1 MKQIAII
8 GSTASGKTALAIKYA
23 KRIKANILSLDSLAI
38 YKEIDIVSAKPTVE
52 EREGIRH
59 FGLDVIY
66 PNEPFDVTIFI
77 KLYRE
82 AKESSLKEGKNLIIV
97 GGTSFYLK
105 TLLYGLS
112 PMPKISKETKS
123 KTINAIE
130 KGIKEAYNILYT
142 IDEKYMSNIA
152 STDNYR
158 IEKMLNLY
166 YETGLTP
173 TDYFAQNPPQPTI
186 TEPLPI
192 YEITVDREI
201 LRERIKARTAKMLET
216 GLIDEVSYLQK
227 KYGRTP
233 NCMKAIGIKEVLD
246 FFDGLYTEDEMREKI
261 VINTARLA
269 KRQRTFNRSQFMDKI
284 SLSLNDMSKLIHI
297 KPHKKIY
304 Y

>member
-8 GSTASGKTALAIKYA
+8 GSTASGKTALAIEYA
-23 KRIKANILSLDSLAI
+23 KKIEANILSLDSLAI

-66 PNEPFDVTIFI
+66 PNEPFDVTIFM

-112 PMPKISKETKS
+112 PMPKISKETKAQ
-123 KTINAIE
+123 TINAIE
-130 KGIKEAYNILYT
+130 KGIIEAYNILYT
-142 IDEKYMSNIA
+142 IDKKYMSNIA

-201 LRERIKARTAKMLET
+201 LRERIKARTIKMLEM

-227 KYGRTP
+227 KYSRTP

-246 FFDGLYTEDEMREKI
+246 FFDGVYTEDEMREKI

-269 KRQRTFNRSQFMDKI
+269 KRQRTFNRSQFVDKV
-284 SLSLNDMSKLIHI
+284 SLSLGTQI
-297 KPHKKIY
+297 K
-304 Y
+304 